1 MKKCGEC
8 DKELHILQ
16 CYCHPALG
24 KNFYVCGKCFDK
36 INNDMERW
44 SKFCLFNSKLTNI
57 ELQDEWNKNISDNP
71 DLQIWFNNLW
81 LTKL

>member
-1 MKKCGEC
+1 MKKCEEC

-16 CYCHPALG
+16 SYCHPALG
-24 KNFYVCGKCFDK
+24 KNFLLCGKCFDK
-36 INNDMERW
+36 INQDMKRW

-57 ELQDEWNKNISDNP
+57 ELQDRWNDNISDNP

-81 LTKL
+81 LTKQ